1 MWDLLLPVLLVS
13 SLTLNLLLFRAVV
26 PPDVASPVTACF
38 VIAERLRGAV
48 SLLRGAGL
56 AAGGARASA
65 RKSPVQLPRH
75 MVPVRLEDEDEEN
88 PVCGGSLHDDRPSAA
103 GPQRSRQ
110 DGGDGPD
117 EEERGSEIASDIARP
132 RCSSKLWGVGNTPG
146 AAEAA
151 SSVDGSEE
159 PGDAAAALATRKKQV
174 QRIYHKVAGA
184 RAWLGSRILTLLIVV
199 GTSLQRLALAVP
211 GLHPQ
216 VAKDT
221 ALARS
226 GEFALLF
233 IMLHLSHVG
242 LAYRLV
248 LHACVTLSLAT
259 SGWGG
264 DSRGW
269 TQLGQPFDTLYV
281 VVANVVGAA
290 IGHCAEVILRRAFFA
305 RHVERRRA
313 DVVIERLEREKQRA
327 QYDYELLAHEIRR
340 STVTFSG
347 YASSAGAY
355 SAGSTDATDR

>member
-1 MWDLLLPVLLVS
+1 MSRRVRFSGDTVGGGNRKVKKELSNASTSTAAAAAAAEGAGNNEPDENCSSVLDDGTPDGTIHWLSMSFRDKSLETELRRRSWSDAYLLHQLAIVLMGAHHIAAVAHDS
-13 SLTLNLLLFRAVV
+13 SLTPISLIWAPLCVFQLLSRHTIHVH
-26 PPDVASPVTACF
+26 
-38 VIAERLRGAV
+38 
-48 SLLRGAGL
+48 L
-56 AAGGARASA
+56 ADQARA
-65 RKSPVQLPRH
+65 H
-75 MVPVRLEDEDEEN
+75 E
-88 PVCGGSLHDDRPSAA
+88 
-103 GPQRSRQ
+103 
-110 DGGDGPD
+110 
-117 EEERGSEIASDIARP
+117 
-132 RCSSKLWGVGNTPG
+132 
-146 AAEAA
+146 
-151 SSVDGSEE
+151 
-159 PGDAAAALATRKKQV
+159 
-174 QRIYHKVAGA
+174 
-184 RAWLGSRILTLLIVV
+184 LGSRILTLLIVV

-327 QYDYELLAHEIRR
+327 QCDTA
-340 STVTFSG
+340 
-347 YASSAGAY
+347 
-355 SAGSTDATDR
+355 